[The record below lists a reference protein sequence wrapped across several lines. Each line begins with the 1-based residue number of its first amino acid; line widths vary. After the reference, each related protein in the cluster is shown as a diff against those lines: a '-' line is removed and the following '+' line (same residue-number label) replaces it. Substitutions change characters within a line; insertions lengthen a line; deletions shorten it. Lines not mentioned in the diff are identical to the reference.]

1 MERAGGT
8 GAIGA
13 SPRVRCTLVYG
24 VQARGR
30 PSRAYQQTGG
40 RQAGRAIVL
49 PASRS
54 SPAWAETPR
63 KPRQR
68 KRGFGGEDTGRA
80 VERGSAKGGRQPEPT
95 KLRNQSYRH
104 LFGEKGD
111 GVNDTNGAL
120 PSLST
125 RYSHCARIAPK
136 SGVEIAR

>member
-1 MERAGGT
+1 MLQRTFHDHGIMT
-8 GAIGA
+8 GPVVVTAAQDG
-13 SPRVRCTLVYG
+13 L
-24 VQARGR
+24 
-30 PSRAYQQTGG
+30 
-40 RQAGRAIVL
+40 
-49 PASRS
+49 
-54 SPAWAETPR
+54 
-63 KPRQR
+63 K
-68 KRGFGGEDTGRA
+68 TGRA

-136 SGVEIAR
+136 SRVEIAR